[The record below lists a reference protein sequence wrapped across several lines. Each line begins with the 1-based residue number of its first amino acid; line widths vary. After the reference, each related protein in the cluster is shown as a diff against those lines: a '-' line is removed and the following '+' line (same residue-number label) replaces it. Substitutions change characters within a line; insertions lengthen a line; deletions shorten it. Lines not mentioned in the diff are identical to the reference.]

1 MSDRKNRT
9 NTINRKINKNDIII
23 GQNIDTQTRQ
33 NAFDKLLKLQLLLQ
47 KHSGLKELCMH

>member
-1 MSDRKNRT
+1 MSDRKNST
-9 NTINRKINKNDIII
+9 NTINRKINKNDILI
-23 GQNIDTQTRQ
+23 GQNIDTQSRQ

>member
-23 GQNIDTQTRQ
+23 GQNIDTQSRQ

>member
-1 MSDRKNRT
+1 MSDRKNSS
-9 NTINRKINKNDIII
+9 NTINKKINKNDVII
-23 GQNIDTQTRQ
+23 GQNTDTQSRE